1 MSREPL
7 LVLRA
12 CWIQSA
18 SFDTNELLTAYC
30 SLLTAYFFLMKTE
43 LKEISPTQKQIDIE
57 IEADAVRKI
66 YDRISDQYAKGATVP
81 GFRPG
86 HAPRAV
92 VRTRFKDQIRTEL
105 LREMIPEAVQHAIS
119 EHNLE
124 PLGEPQLNLEN
135 TEGLDELGQKPISF
149 NVNVDVL
156 PEIKLGNYKGIEVD
170 RRTRPVTDEDVEQ
183 VISQLRENSA
193 SLQPVEDRGA
203 QLGDTVTANFH
214 GVYVNEPEA
223 EPINVEDV
231 DVVLGGQGVVHAIT
245 DNLTG
250 VKPDDEKT
258 FVVDYPADFSAKGL
272 AGKTIEYTVKVS
284 AVRIKELPD
293 VDDEWAESLGDEID
307 SLADL
312 RARIRSDVE
321 AQAKN
326 ESEGK
331 LRADLVR
338 QLVDMHQFELPERL
352 LDHQTE
358 HRLESV
364 VRDMIGQGIDPRNPE
379 LDWDKARDSLKDQA
393 DYDLRGSLLLERIAD
408 EEKIDVSDQEIEDEI
423 NAIADASKQSPE
435 QVKAILTK
443 QGGERSIAP
452 RLRNRK
458 TLDFLVA
465 NAKVTDK
472 EWKEE
477 QQESEVG
484 SQKSE

>member
-1 MSREPL
+1 
-7 LVLRA
+7 
-12 CWIQSA
+12 
-18 SFDTNELLTAYC
+18 
-30 SLLTAYFFLMKTE
+30 MKTE
-43 LKEISPTQKQIDIE
+43 LKEISQTQKQIDIE
-57 IEADAVRKI
+57 IDADAVRKI
-66 YDRISDQYAKGATVP
+66 YDRISDQYAKAANVP

-135 TEGLDELGQKPISF
+135 TEGLDDLGQKPISF
-149 NVNVDVL
+149 NVNVEVL
-156 PEIKLGNYKGIEVD
+156 PEIKLGKYKGIELV
-170 RRTRPVTDEDVEQ
+170 RRTRPVSEEDIEQ

-203 QLGDTVTANFH
+203 QVGDTVTANFH
-214 GVYVNEPEA
+214 GVFVNEPDA

-231 DVVLGGQGVVHAIT
+231 DVVLGGEGVVQALT

-250 VKPDDEKT
+250 IHADDEKT
-258 FVVDYPADFSAKGL
+258 FVIEYPSDFSAKGL

-284 AVRIKELPD
+284 AVRIKELPEL
-293 VDDEWAESLGDEID
+293 DDEWAESLGEEIE

-312 RARIRSDVE
+312 RKRLRADLE
-321 AQAKN
+321 TQAQNQA
-326 ESEGK
+326 EGK

-338 QLVDMHQFELPERL
+338 QLVDTHAFELPDRL
-352 LDHQTE
+352 VDHQTE

-364 VRDMIGQGIDPRNPE
+364 VRDMIGQGIDPRNPQ
-379 LDWDKARDSLKDQA
+379 LDWEKARDSLKDQA
-393 DYDLRGSLLLERIAD
+393 GYDLRGSLLLEEIAD
-408 EEKIDVSDQEIEDEI
+408 EEQIDVSDQEIDDEI
-423 NAIADASKQSPE
+423 NALAEASKQSAE
-435 QVKAILTK
+435 QVRGILTK
-443 QGGERSIAP
+443 QGGERSIAG

-472 EWKEE
+472 EWKEDTE
-477 QQESEVG
+477 ESEDR
-484 SQKSE
+484 SQKTE